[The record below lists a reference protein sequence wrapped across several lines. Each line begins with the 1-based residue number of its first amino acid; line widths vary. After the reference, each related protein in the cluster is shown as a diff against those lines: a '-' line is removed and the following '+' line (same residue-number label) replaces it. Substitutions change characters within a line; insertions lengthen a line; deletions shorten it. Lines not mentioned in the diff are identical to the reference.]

1 MSSRP
6 TVSILV
12 VSYQTKDILRDCLRS
27 IEREVALPHEV
38 IVVDN
43 ASTDGSAEMVA
54 REFPV
59 MRLLANTTNVG
70 FSPAN
75 NQAMAMAQGQLL
87 LLLNPDTVVLPG
99 SIGTWVK
106 RHTAA
111 GATISGPRLLNPNG
125 DLQVSAWKVPG
136 LTNSFLE
143 LLYLHRLAGV
153 GCYASSRFAT
163 DLEPGFVSGA
173 AMLFGREVFER
184 IGGLDPEMFWMED
197 VDFCV
202 RVRQDGGTC
211 WYFHEPAIVHIG
223 GQSAK
228 RNMDRVISNQL
239 ISRIKFSRKHA
250 GALATNALVLVIY
263 LHVFSRIMAFG
274 LYTLFH
280 TDPRANAYVFTLGKL
295 NRYLFKGDR
304 SI

>member
-1 MSSRP
+1 MTSSP
-6 TVSILV
+6 ILSIII
-12 VSYQTKDILRDCLRS
+12 VSYQTKAILRDCLQS
-27 IEREVALPHEV
+27 IEREVELQHEV

-54 REFPV
+54 REFPG
-59 MRLLANTTNVG
+59 MRLVANTMNVG

-75 NQAMAMAQGQLL
+75 NEAMAMALGRLI

-99 SIGTWVK
+99 SIWAWVD
-106 RHTAA
+106 RHTAV
-111 GATISGPRLLNPNG
+111 GATVSGPRLLNPNG

-136 LTNSFLE
+136 LANSFLE
-143 LLYLHRLAGV
+143 LLYLHRLSGV
-153 GCYASSRFAT
+153 GGYAGDRFAT
-163 DLEPGFVSGA
+163 DFEPGFVSGA

-184 IGGLDPEMFWMED
+184 LGGLDPDMFWMED
-197 VDFCV
+197 VDLCV
-202 RVRQDGGTC
+202 RVRQDGGHC
-211 WYFHEPAIVHIG
+211 WYFHGPAIVHIG

-250 GALATNALVLVIY
+250 GTLATGALVLVIY
-263 LHVFSRIMAFG
+263 LHVLTRIVAFG
-274 LYTLFH
+274 LYNVFRKDT
-280 TDPRANAYVFTLGKL
+280 RAHAYVFTWRKL
-295 NRYLFKGDR
+295 HRYLFQGDR